1 MGVDVGWGDE
11 MGDAVGAGDFP
22 AVVVH
27 EHVVVSAEQDSAV
40 CVRRAVVSNPV
51 VDMVGF
57 APAGWSVAVAELA
70 AAVAGGDGYCL
81 SAAEESV
88 FPAEV
93 EDLAL
98 GVELDGDDPG
108 GAGVSFDGGDGH
120 RFGVTF
126 DEPDPAPLTQVL
138 GLLRVSVTPR
148 FRPLLRPVWS

>member
-1 MGVDVGWGDE
+1 VVDV
-11 MGDAVGAGDFP
+11 
-22 AVVVH
+22 
-27 EHVVVSAEQDSAV
+27 
-40 CVRRAVVSNPV
+40 
-51 VDMVGF
+51 VGF

-70 AAVAGGDGYCL
+70 AAVAGGDADAL

-138 GLLRVSVTPR
+138 VCDEEFYSGTFGIAEGFGYS
-148 FRPLLRPVWS
+148 SG